1 MSIGSIIKAR
11 LLEGDQR
18 RFGSAM
24 EWILLFISTP
34 LKLITTFQGNDFPL
48 ARWADVLLMMAEVD
62 VRRSN
67 AAPSSQA
74 VDAVN
79 QVRRRS
85 GLSDLSAQQTATKEA
100 FLDVILDERA
110 KEFLYEGHR
119 KIDLIRFNKYAQAC
133 FKAKEMLYS
142 SVHATSKYLVEQ
154 AKSYGKDLSQT
165 YSRPHWEDD
174 IALAN

>member
-1 MSIGSIIKAR
+1 MILDEYWVNNQGTVTGKVTKEDLGQRWSGYIIYKYPI
-11 LLEGDQR
+11 E
-18 RFGSAM
+18 
-24 EWILLFISTP
+24 TN
-34 LKLITTFQGNDFPL
+34 TTFQGNDFPL

-110 KEFLYEGHR
+110 KSFS
-119 KIDLIRFNKYAQAC
+119 
-133 FKAKEMLYS
+133 M
-142 SVHATSKYLVEQ
+142 
-154 AKSYGKDLSQT
+154 KDI
-165 YSRPHWEDD
+165 EK
-174 IALAN
+174 